1 MRASIVGALIVTLFA
16 LTDGVIGQS
25 PLREGSRLR
34 VTPVSVST
42 PAQIV
47 QFQALNDSALVV
59 SSGGSPRMIPL
70 RDIGRLEQSAGRQP
84 NLVTGA
90 VGLLLGAAIGGVVA
104 CADNRDSYGV
114 FCAGQNDTKV
124 AVGAVIG
131 GVTGGALG
139 AFLFRRERWTPID
152 LRTQSR

>member
-1 MRASIVGALIVTLFA
+1 MRASIVGALIVAQFA
-16 LTDGVIGQS
+16 LADTVIGQS

-34 VTPVSVST
+34 VTPISVST

-59 SSGGSPRMIPL
+59 SSGGSSRMIPL
-70 RDIGRLEQSAGRQP
+70 RDIGRLEQSAGRKP

-90 VGLLLGAAIGGVVA
+90 IGLLLGAAIGGVVA

-124 AVGAVIG
+124 AVGAAIG

-139 AFLFRRERWTPID
+139 AYLFRRERWAPVD
-152 LRTQSR
+152 LRTLR

>member
-1 MRASIVGALIVTLFA
+1 MRASIVGALIVAQFA
-16 LTDGVIGQS
+16 LADTVIGQS

-34 VTPVSVST
+34 VTPISVST

-59 SSGGSPRMIPL
+59 SSGGSSRMIPL
-70 RDIGRLEQSAGRQP
+70 RDIGRLEQSAGRKP

-90 VGLLLGAAIGGVVA
+90 IGLLLGAAIGGVVA

-124 AVGAVIG
+124 AVGAAIG
-131 GVTGGALG
+131 GVTGGVLG
-139 AFLFRRERWTPID
+139 AYMFRRERWAAVD
-152 LRTQSR
+152 LRTLRR